1 MQFKYLKME
10 IYRKIER
17 ERRMMS
23 EEGEEERP
31 AILYQCLKCGAL
43 VKSSELELGI
53 RCPYCRYRVL
63 KKVKPPIVKHVKAR

>member
-10 IYRKIER
+10 FIDKLER
-17 ERRMMS
+17 ERRMIS